1 MIAAQDETDRKPEPE
16 ITKDEYKDMVNTYGL
31 PKNIWVRPDYG
42 MPGPNKKQ
50 KEQHPLAPRLVITP
64 EQEHKADAERV
75 VLEPIDD
82 AHADLL
88 DRMYWYLRR
97 HRGTISLNTLWKL
110 YYKLPRPR
118 LRYMDDY
125 MIRAF
130 FSHLTWTEH
139 AHMSPQLRRRYFML
153 LEHCVGEKIR
163 LTPVEWSA
171 AMHLAG
177 RAARIG
183 TDSEVK
189 DAIELWL
196 EMEQSGVP
204 ANRVVFN
211 VLFDVAVKAGRY
223 ALADTII
230 NELRSRGLE
239 LDRYFRMN
247 MIYYAGAKGDGDA
260 VRKAFN
266 DMVNAGEI
274 IDTSVMNC
282 VILSFL
288 RSGEPAAAEHVF
300 MKMNALHA
308 SKFSAKGPSDWRKR
322 RRLASLLNKTGQR
335 LREEREK
342 HESSFFGAQFSGDAR
357 REQIQEASP
366 VAPDALTYRL
376 LIRYHTRGSGD
387 LDRVQELLAEKK
399 ERGFHVHG
407 SVYLTIFSAFII
419 HGGYA
424 HSAWTPKVLESF
436 WKEFLEATSAPQASE
451 SSPTNKETTETSSA
465 DAASQNGGLEAS
477 SAPNA
482 SETLSGN
489 KGVTKTPP
497 VVVAPEHDALGPLPS
512 PNASESPPASKETTE
527 APAVDLE
534 SEVESLDPFD
544 GPQGLL
550 AIEDEEP
557 GASALSEEH
566 RAPYFTLGLVVT
578 VLRAFHK
585 CKGTP
590 RVLEVWDEIKSR
602 WKECGAEEITK
613 IESKIEDIRK
623 WDL

>member
-1 MIAAQDETDRKPEPE
+1 MIAAEDETDRKSDLD
-16 ITKDEYKDMVNTYGL
+16 IMKDEYKDMVNTYGL
-31 PKNIWVRPDYG
+31 PKDEVRPAYG
-42 MPGPNKKQ
+42 MPGPNKKRE
-50 KEQHPLAPRLVITP
+50 EQHPLAPRLVFTP
-64 EQEHKADAERV
+64 EQEALADTERV

-82 AHADLL
+82 THADLL

-153 LEHCVGEKIR
+153 LDQCVGEKIR

-230 NELRSRGLE
+230 NELKSRGLE

-247 MIYYAGAKGDGDA
+247 MIYYAGVRGDGDA

-274 IDTSVMNC
+274 IDTAVMNC
-282 VILSFL
+282 VILSFI

-300 MKMNALHA
+300 LKMNALHA
-308 SKFSAKGPSDWRKR
+308 SKLFSAKGPTDWRKR

-335 LREEREK
+335 LREERER

-436 WKEFLEATSAPQASE
+436 WKEFLEATSAPNAID
-451 SSPTNKETTETSSA
+451 SPIPNKEATE
-465 DAASQNGGLEAS
+465 
-477 SAPNA
+477 
-482 SETLSGN
+482 
-489 KGVTKTPP
+489 TPP
-497 VVVAPEHDALGPLPS
+497 VDVAPESDALGPLPPS
-512 PNASESPPASKETTE
+512 PDASESLPDSKKTTQTPPVAGE
-527 APAVDLE
+527 A
-534 SEVESLDPFD
+534 EVKHLDPFD

-550 AIEDEEP
+550 EIEDEEP
-557 GASALSEEH
+557 GVSALSEEH
-566 RAPYFTLGLVVT
+566 RAPYFTFGLAVT

-585 CKGTP
+585 CMGTP
-590 RVLEVWDEIKSR
+590 RMLEVWDEMKVR
-602 WKECGAEEITK
+602 WKDCGTEDMTK